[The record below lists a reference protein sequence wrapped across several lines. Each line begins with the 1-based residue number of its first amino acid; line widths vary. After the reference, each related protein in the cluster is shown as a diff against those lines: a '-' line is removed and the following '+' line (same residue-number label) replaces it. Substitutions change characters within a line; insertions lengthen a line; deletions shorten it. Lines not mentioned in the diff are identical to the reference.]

1 MRISTPEQA
10 GPQNPVGSAPD
21 RRPRSVR
28 STTTIDTT
36 RPEGLEGP
44 LTMHGVARDLLTP
57 ASGDSRVLARADLVA
72 HLTAEHLL
80 TGLIT
85 DPPLP
90 GSGALLGAV
99 VGPGFRA
106 KALAALPDEAEA
118 GTLLNL
124 LLDDLPG
131 AALVSGFARLA
142 AATIPR
148 AAPHDEYLDA
158 RGDLCA
164 GWAVDGTMLTIIRED
179 GENPMTIGPLA
190 PALLR
195 EDDPA
200 AWHPFS
206 PLPPHSTRRL
216 RRLDVIAPAEAGA
229 PATVDVF
236 FRDSHADGEA
246 VERVV
251 HEYRVQATVDPATAT
266 LLDIAATAD
275 VLPWREC
282 PGAVASATR
291 LAGMP
296 VADLRRHVRERFTG
310 TTTCTH
316 LNDVL
321 RGLADL
327 GVLVSELD
335 G

>member
-1 MRISTPEQA
+1 VRISTPAQA

-21 RRPRSVR
+21 RRPGSVR
-28 STTTIDTT
+28 RTSTIDST

-44 LTMHGVARDLLTP
+44 LTMHGVARDLLTT
-57 ASGDSRVLARADLVA
+57 AAGAARVLASADLLA
-72 HLTAEHLL
+72 HLTAEHEL
-80 TGLIT
+80 TDLAT
-85 DPPLP
+85 RPRLQASD
-90 GSGALLGAV
+90 ALLGAV

-106 KALAALPDEAEA
+106 KALAALPDQAEA

-131 AALVSGFARLA
+131 AALVSGVVRLA
-142 AATIPR
+142 AGTIPK

-179 GENPMTIGPLA
+179 GVNPMTIGALA
-190 PALLR
+190 PPLLR
-195 EDDPA
+195 EDDPD
-200 AWHPFS
+200 AWHTFA

-216 RRLDVIAPAEAGA
+216 RRIDVTTPETAGA
-229 PATVDVF
+229 PAAVDVF
-236 FRDSHADGEA
+236 FRDSRFDGEA
-246 VERVV
+246 VEHVV
-251 HEYRVQATVDPATAT
+251 HEYTVQATIDPATAT
-266 LLDIAATAD
+266 LIDIAAAAD

-296 VADLRRHVRERFTG
+296 VADLRRHVRVEFVG

-327 GVLVSELD
+327 GVLLRELY

>member
-1 MRISTPEQA
+1 VRISTPAQA

-21 RRPRSVR
+21 RRPGSVR
-28 STTTIDTT
+28 RTTTIDTT

-44 LTMHGVARDLLTP
+44 LTMRGVARDLLTTP
-57 ASGDSRVLARADLVA
+57 GGEARELAAANLVA
-72 HLTAEHLL
+72 HLTAEHQL
-80 TGLIT
+80 TELIT
-85 DPPLP
+85 DPALP
-90 GSGALLGAV
+90 GSEALLGAV

-106 KALAALPDEAEA
+106 KALAALPAEAEA

-142 AATIPR
+142 ASSIPKP
-148 AAPHDEYLDA
+148 APHDEYLDA

-164 GWAVDGTMLTIIRED
+164 GWAVDGTMMTIIRED

-190 PALLR
+190 PPLLR

-200 AWHPFS
+200 AWHAFS

-216 RRLDVIAPAEAGA
+216 RRLDVIPPAVPGA

-251 HEYRVQATVDPATAT
+251 HEYTVGATIDPATAT
-266 LLDIAATAD
+266 LVDIAATAD

-296 VADLRRHVRERFTG
+296 VGDLRRHVREQFTG

-327 GVLVSELD
+327 GVLVPEL
-335 G
+335 GG